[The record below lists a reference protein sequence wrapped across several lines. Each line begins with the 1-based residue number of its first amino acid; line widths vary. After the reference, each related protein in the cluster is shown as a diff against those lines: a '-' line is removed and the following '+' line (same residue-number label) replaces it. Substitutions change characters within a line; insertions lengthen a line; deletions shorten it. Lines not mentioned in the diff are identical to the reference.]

1 MSRVNTHTVDYLTLI
16 NERFNIEPFSVDDTR
31 LYNYLYD
38 VSRETQYLYDKK
50 RQLFYANLPISFDIE
65 TSNFK
70 NEKGEKVPLMYIW
83 QMNIAGYTVT
93 ARTWD
98 SFKRFVDKLAEIFQ
112 TDVKHKII
120 IYVHFLSFEFEFIK
134 HFFQWS
140 KVFAIKSRTP
150 LFALSTS
157 NIEFRCSYLL
167 SGADLDNVAKNLT
180 FFKLEKLDDFD
191 YKKVRSPE
199 TPLTDREILYCI
211 NDVKIVVAYIA
222 EFFYRDFKVNAI
234 PLTKTGFVR
243 EYVRK
248 QCYYDNKTDKKDK
261 KFTKQRYLR
270 FIHSLS
276 LTTEDYITC
285 KKAFSGGFTH
295 ANAWFVNHTISN
307 VKSFDFTSSYPAV
320 MVSEKFPMTSPVPVE
335 INSEKEF
342 LKLSKAFNI
351 ITEVELFNVTEKFE
365 YEHYISISHCDEL
378 SKKYIA
384 DNGRLVSA
392 EHLKITITEIDFFII
407 QRCYKWSKCKFN
419 KAIKF
424 YRDYLPKPIINSVL
438 KFYEDKTTLKNVVGR
453 EYDYL
458 LGKQNLNSIYG
469 CFVMDIVRDV
479 IEYNE
484 KWDIKTVF
492 EMSNAEINE
501 TIEKNNKS
509 NTRFS
514 FYPWG
519 VYITAYARYN
529 LWTAIFELREDYIYS
544 DTDSVKLINY
554 EKHTSYFEKYNN
566 FIIDKIQECL
576 QYYNI
581 EVEKMQPQTIKGL
594 MKPLGVW
601 DDEGTYTKFKTLGAK
616 RYLTLKDNKYEL
628 TVAGLAKKAINFI
641 VEYAEQHNVTPFDLF
656 TYDYDKFKG
665 MTIPA
670 EYTGGVCHTYIDVC
684 RFGRAVDYLGNKFY
698 YKSIG
703 GVFLEEEPF
712 NFGLGKDFGQYLI
725 FILNSVEGVI

>member
-1 MSRVNTHTVDYLTLI
+1 MQRMNIHTTDYLTLI
-16 NERFNIEPFSVDDTR
+16 NERFKLKPFSVNDET
-31 LYNYLYD
+31 LYHYLKD
-38 VSRETQYLYDKK
+38 VSRETEYLYNVT
-50 RQLFYANLPISFDIE
+50 RYSCYANIPISFDIE

-83 QMNIAGYTVT
+83 QMNIAGYTVID
-93 ARTWD
+93 RTWD
-98 SFKRFVDKLAEIFQ
+98 SFKLFINKLSEIFN
-112 TDVKHKII
+112 TDEKHRII

-134 HFFQWS
+134 HLFQWS

-150 LFALSTS
+150 LFALTTN

-167 SGADLDNVAKNLT
+167 SGSDLDNVAKNLT
-180 FFKLEKLDDFD
+180 FFKLDKLDDFD

-199 TPLTDREILYCI
+199 TPLTDRELLYCV

-222 EFFYRDFKVNAI
+222 EFFFKDFKVNEI

-248 QCYYDNKTDKKDK
+248 QCYFDNKTNKKDK

-276 LTTEDYITC
+276 LTPEEYGLC
-285 KKAFSGGFTH
+285 KKAFSGGYTH

-320 MVSEKFPMTSPVPVE
+320 MVSEKFPMTSPEHIE
-335 INSEKEF
+335 INSEHEF
-342 LKLSKAFNI
+342 LKITKSFNV
-351 ITEVELFNVTEKFE
+351 ITVVDLFNVTEKFE
-365 YEHYISISHCDEL
+365 YEHYISLSQCDKI
-378 SKKYIA
+378 SKKHVV
-384 DNGRLVSA
+384 DNGRVVSA
-392 EHLKITITEIDFFII
+392 DYLRITITEVDFFII
-407 QRCYKWSKCKFN
+407 QRCYRWSKCEFN
-419 KAIKF
+419 KSIKF

-438 KFYEDKTTLKNVVGR
+438 KFYEDKTTLKNVSGR

-469 CFVMDIVRDV
+469 CFVMDVVRDK
-479 IEYNE
+479 ITFDE

-492 EMSNAEINE
+492 EMSDEEIE
-501 TIEKNNKS
+501 DTIEKYNKS

-514 FYPWG
+514 YYPWG

-529 LWTAIFELREDYIYS
+529 LWTAIFELKDDYIYS

-554 EKHTSYFEKYNN
+554 ENHINYFEKYNN

-576 QYYNI
+576 RYYNI
-581 EVEKMQPQTIKGL
+581 ELEKMHPQTIKGIN
-594 MKPLGVW
+594 KPLGVW
-601 DDEGTYTKFKTLGAK
+601 DDEGIYTKFKTLGAK
-616 RYLTLKDNKYEL
+616 RYLTLKDGKYEI
-628 TVAGLAKKAINFI
+628 TVAGLAKSAINYI
-641 VEYAEQHNVTPFDLF
+641 VEYADEHNVSPFDLF
-656 TYDYDKFKG
+656 TYDFDKFKG
-665 MTIPA
+665 LTIPA
-670 EYTGGVCHTYIDVC
+670 EYTGGLCHTYIDVC
-684 RFGRAVDYLGNKFY
+684 RFGYAVDYLGNTFY

-703 GVFLEEEPF
+703 GVYLEEEPY
-712 NFGLGKDFGQYLI
+712 NFGIGKDFGRYLI
-725 FILNSVEGVI
+725 FILNSREGIV